1 MRRLLLQRPLKTEV
15 TFLLF
20 FLIAAGVTGQ
30 EMINTLDH
38 LIPPSPGAAALT
50 RSGSADVSLY
60 AGTPSINI
68 PLWTLRGEVVSVPV
82 SLHYHSSGMKVGE
95 VPGWT
100 GLGWTLQAGGAITRV
115 VRGVA
120 DDLPRGYLTT
130 GKSYV
135 RPVPRPFTPYVRW
148 SPAGETYDDQ
158 YQMLHEAAYGQID
171 LEPDIFSYQFNGH
184 SGRFVL
190 DAEGKAFLL
199 APDDLKIDYE
209 RDPAGNIVSWEI
221 IDDRG
226 VHFLFGQN
234 GSAEKTLYHSPNGS
248 PSQTFFS
255 AWRLSSITSPNDED
269 FFSFHYSEQ
278 VEERRSPVSLRR
290 QGNKYPSWDDLY
302 RYSVTTIYEKYLTE
316 IRQYFEGGDLRMT
329 FVPVVLD
336 SFPGGTITALREII
350 ISHPLHDS
358 LDRHFRFDY
367 SFFPS
372 TGCGTAQ
379 DYLRPCKRLRLD
391 RITEGA
397 GPLQK
402 PPYLFFY
409 DEQPLPPRGSFSKD
423 LWGYYNGR
431 KNETPVP
438 AVRVIN
444 DHDPASLIPLSHMGK
459 GVNFRWFGQV
469 HLSLSYID
477 EGVWD
482 IDGADRSV
490 DTVAVQAGILKRIV
504 WPTGGTT
511 LLQYEPNRVGYV
523 MMPDQET
530 TLTVTAQNSAAEK
543 KYFSLLFPQE
553 IRLIP
558 LFYRDS
564 VNSGRSP
571 YDSIYIINTTGDN
584 RRIFAVSYGDLESIS
599 GGEPLYRLWLEKG
612 RYQLVAKPYSGNS
625 LIIAHLFY
633 HEHDRDMLYRVYSNE
648 YKRQEVTAGA
658 KYFPDD
664 SSYAEVKEL
673 FLTEEDDPVVCFS
686 WYFRSYQAP
695 NTVSTAT
702 LDHPLTI
709 VQLQD
714 DAGDVLFE
722 HFFPVHDSV
731 PYNETEGYY
740 DRGEKLLVLSPGR
753 YHLLFRPRIPAEAG
767 YLKAVYDRA
776 VKSHPWALAGGVRLK
791 RIAEMDRYNDTVS
804 VKTYSYDLPGRESG
818 GVLMHYPLFWDKPD
832 DIYYLGSTV
841 SYAVFP
847 LEVYSLG
854 RVENPLTQGCHI
866 GYSVV
871 RESVPGNGSTMSYF
885 TSPLDYPDVSQPA
898 FPFATVTS
906 FDWKRGRL
914 KERVTYAE
922 DGMLREHTLT
932 AYKDVNDTLYAVGI
946 PSVKVVQSLP
956 DDIYSCRY
964 VVTLTRAGWD
974 VPLRR
979 EQWAYDTAGLH
990 PFHTAEMYEYNPV
1003 HYHLQ
1008 RRITFTSDSGR
1019 VEQVY
1024 LYPQDADTSL
1034 PGIGELLDKHM
1045 TGIVVAQ
1052 ETRIDTVPVKGSR
1065 VFYGR
1070 HGTLVVPD
1078 SVQVLEGTQYHA
1090 RTFFDR
1096 YDDRGRLLQY
1106 HHRGDVS
1113 HAINRDLWGRPVV
1126 VADNAVWQASGD
1138 YPAAAM
1144 VTRYRYDP
1152 LFGMTAVED
1161 VNGNVTRYEYD
1172 ALGRLTVVRDP
1183 QERILKTVAYQ
1194 YRTFLGDTSRPYY
1207 QDNTYAP
1214 SIAADTIRVDPAQ
1227 PVRGCPVTL
1236 SVEGGTLG
1244 TEAQWHWYSD
1254 GCGVVPVGTGTQIT
1268 VYPSGAEH
1276 YFVRAEGKV
1285 NNTVCRTVTLTS
1297 MLPLFQ
1303 PDPDTLFVA
1312 AGGTGRP
1319 VVIFSG
1325 YTGCE
1330 PWEVTTTGEGITI
1343 TEKNSDNFMVTLAAN
1358 PYDTT
1363 RHGMLVLI
1371 AGCLR
1376 TVIPVIQKGQAAA
1389 GPSLSITYSPS
1400 FVTSGTEVTFTA
1412 TVENG
1417 SAPYHYVWERKDVS
1431 ADVWTSVRDVT
1442 RNENSDRVTLTAGHE
1457 NFTVRCVVTG
1467 GDGATTN
1474 AAEEVMV
1481 TE

>member
-1 MRRLLLQRPLKTEV
+1 MARGGSV
-15 TFLLF
+15 LLF
-20 FLIAAGVTGQ
+20 FLIPVVGTAQ
-30 EMINTLDH
+30 EIVNTLDH
-38 LIPPSPGAAALT
+38 LIPPSPEAAALT
-50 RSGSADVSLY
+50 RAGGADISLY
-60 AGTPSINI
+60 TGTPSINI
-68 PLWTLRGEVVSVPV
+68 PIWTLNGQVVSVPV
-82 SLHYHSSGMKVGE
+82 SLHDHSSGMKVGE
-95 VPGWT
+95 VPGRT
-100 GLGWTLQAGGAITRV
+100 GLGWTLHAGGAVTRM

-135 RPVPRPFTPYVRW
+135 GPVPRPFTPFVRW
-148 SPAGETYDDQ
+148 SPAGETYEDQ

-190 DAEGKAFLL
+190 DEQGKAFLL
-199 APDDLKIDYE
+199 APDDLKITYE
-209 RDPAGNIVSWEI
+209 RDPAGNIISWEI

-226 VHFLFGQN
+226 VHYLFGQED
-234 GSAEKTLYHSPNGS
+234 SAEKTLYRSPNGS
-248 PSQTFFS
+248 PAQEFFS
-255 AWRLSSITSPNDED
+255 AWRLSMISSPNGED
-269 FFSFHYSEQ
+269 LFRFRYSGQ

-302 RYSVTTIYEKYLTE
+302 KYSVTTIYEKHLAE
-316 IRQYFEGGDLRMT
+316 IRQYFEGGDLLMT
-329 FVPVVLD
+329 FIPAVLD

-350 ISHPLHDS
+350 ISHPFHDS

-391 RITEGA
+391 RITEWG
-397 GPLQK
+397 GTLHK

-409 DEQPLPPRGSFSKD
+409 DEQPLPPCGSFSKD
-423 LWGYYNGR
+423 LWGYYNGK

-444 DHDPASLIPLSHMGK
+444 DHDPASLIPPSHMGR
-459 GVNFRWFGQV
+459 GVNVRWFEQA
-469 HLSLSYID
+469 HLSVSYIE

-490 DTVAVQAGILKRIV
+490 DTVAVQAGMLKRIV

-523 MMPDQET
+523 MMPDRET
-530 TLTVTAQNSAAEK
+530 TLTVTAQDSATEK
-543 KYFSLLFPQE
+543 KYFSLLFSQE

-571 YDSIYIINTTGDN
+571 YDSIYIVSTSGNN
-584 RRIFAVSYGDLESIS
+584 RRVFAVSYGDLESIS

-612 RYQLVAKPYSGNS
+612 KYQLVAKPYSGSS

-633 HEHDRDMLYRVYSNE
+633 HERDRDMLYRVYSNE
-648 YKRQEVTAGA
+648 YKKQEVTAGA

-673 FLTEEDDPVVCFS
+673 VLTEEDDPVVRFS

-740 DRGEKLLVLSPGR
+740 DRGEKLLELSPGR

-767 YLKAVYDRA
+767 YLKAVCDKA
-776 VKSHPWALAGGVRLK
+776 MKSHSWALAGGVRLK
-791 RIAEMDRYNDTVS
+791 RISELDRWNDTVM
-804 VKTYSYDLPGRESG
+804 VKAYSYNLPGREPG
-818 GVLMHYPLFWDKPD
+818 GVLMRYPLFWDKPE
-832 DIYYLGSTV
+832 DIYYLGSTA
-841 SYAVFP
+841 SYHVFP
-847 LEVYSLG
+847 LEVYSLA
-854 RVENPLTQGCHI
+854 RVENPLTQGSHLA
-866 GYSVV
+866 YPVV
-871 RESVPGNGSTMSYF
+871 TEYLPGNGSTVSYF
-885 TSPLDYPDVSQPA
+885 TSPLDYPDVSQPE

-906 FDWKRGRL
+906 FDWKRGHL

-922 DGMLREHTLT
+922 DGMLREHTVT
-932 AYKDVNDTLYAVGI
+932 AYNDVNDTLYAVGI
-946 PSVKVVQSLP
+946 PSVKVVQPLP
-956 DDIYSCRY
+956 DNIYSCRY
-964 VVTLTRAGWD
+964 VVSLDRAGWN
-974 VPLRR
+974 VPLRK
-979 EQWAYDTAGLH
+979 EYWVYDTAGLH
-990 PFHTAEMYEYNPV
+990 PFHTLERYEYNPV

-1008 RRITFTSDSGR
+1008 RRITFTSDSAR
-1019 VEQVY
+1019 VEQAY

-1034 PGIGELLDKHM
+1034 PGIEALLSQHM
-1045 TGIVVAQ
+1045 TGIVVEQ
-1052 ETRIDTVPVKGSR
+1052 ETRIDTLPVKGSR

-1070 HGTLVVPD
+1070 HGKLVVPD
-1078 SVQVLEGTQYHA
+1078 SVQVLEGAQYHA

-1096 YDDRGRLLQY
+1096 YDDRGLLLEY
-1106 HHRGDVS
+1106 HRRGEVS
-1113 HAINRDLWGRPVV
+1113 HAINRDRWGHPVV
-1126 VADNAVWQASGD
+1126 VADNAVWQASGE

-1161 VNGNVTRYEYD
+1161 ANGNVTRYAYD

-1183 QERILKTVAYQ
+1183 QERILKRVAYQ
-1194 YRTFLGDTSRPYY
+1194 YRTYQGDTSRPYY
-1207 QDNTYAP
+1207 QDNTYIP

-1227 PVRGCPVTL
+1227 PVQGCPVALT
-1236 SVEGGTLG
+1236 VEGGTLG

-1254 GCGVVPVGTGTQIT
+1254 GCAVTPAGTGSSIT
-1268 VYPSGAEH
+1268 VFPAREES

-1285 NNTVCRTVTLTS
+1285 NNTACRSVVL
-1297 MLPLFQ
+1297 Q
-1303 PDPDTLFVA
+1303 PAEPAFCPDRDTLFICSSGTSHPVIIVA
-1312 AGGTGRP
+1312 
-1319 VVIFSG
+1319 G

-1330 PWEVTTTGEGITI
+1330 PWGVTATGDWITI
-1343 TEKNSDNFMVTLAAN
+1343 PEKEEDAFSVTVTAN
-1358 PYDTT
+1358 TADTIRT
-1363 RHGMLVLI
+1363 AYLRLQ
-1371 AGCLR
+1371 AGETNR
-1376 TVIPVIQKGQAAA
+1376 MIPVLQEA
-1389 GPSLSITYSPS
+1389 GNGTVALTLTASPKIAVAGTTVTITAEVSNCPSPGFTWKKKADNEEQWTLLTPAPGEENRVS
-1400 FVTSGTEVTFTA
+1400 VTAGDAGFTVSCTLTCDDGTEVTDTLHV
-1412 TVENG
+1412 TV
-1417 SAPYHYVWERKDVS
+1417 
-1431 ADVWTSVRDVT
+1431 
-1442 RNENSDRVTLTAGHE
+1442 
-1457 NFTVRCVVTG
+1457 
-1467 GDGATTN
+1467 
-1474 AAEEVMV
+1474 AE
-1481 TE
+1481 